1 MIELSGI
8 IRNKTQLHIGTGKKT
23 GTFSATLDY
32 IPGRTIRGMVGYYL
46 YKNNRE
52 LFDALRIDEDEDM
65 TKTGVFF
72 KNAHPLFDK
81 KHTVASPVSIR
92 WCKKCETR
100 METDA
105 KECSAIID
113 GKKCLHEGKKVTGFI
128 TKESLDS
135 SKLEKPNVK
144 TIIETKCPII
154 RSGHTSPSSDF
165 ALSPYHVESI
175 KPGTEFG
182 FRCIVEDKH
191 IDGLKESIKE
201 SGVFSGLGGFRSRGY
216 GTVVISDIKEMPV
229 SEIIEIRE
237 HEIADISD
245 KLLVANSQMILK
257 QQDESVIGFD
267 SIFLEYASKSSKM
280 SGNDALLRFSDKD
293 GPYQKVVGGIARG
306 WSIKNGNKVSDIIP
320 CIGQGSVAAITSGD
334 NRTLAAL
341 EVYGVG
347 EMINSGYGDVYIMG
361 GVL

>member
-1 MIELSGI
+1 MIELTGI
-8 IRNKTQLHIGTGKKT
+8 IKNKTQLHIGTGKKT
-23 GTFSATLDY
+23 GTFSATLDH

-46 YKNNRE
+46 YNNNRE
-52 LFDALRIDEDEDM
+52 LFEALRIDEDEDM
-65 TKTGVFF
+65 TQTGVFF
-72 KNAHPLFDK
+72 KNAHPLYDE
-81 KHTVASPVSIR
+81 KHTLASPVSLR

-128 TKESLDS
+128 TKKSLDS
-135 SKLEKPNVK
+135 SKLEKHK
-144 TIIETKCPII
+144 KETIIETKCPII

-165 ALSPYHVESI
+165 ALSPYHIESI

-182 FRCIVEDKH
+182 LRCIVDDKY
-191 IDGLKESIKE
+191 IDGLKEALRE
-201 SGVFSGLGGFRSRGY
+201 SGVFSGIGGYRSRGY
-216 GTVVISDIKEMPV
+216 GTVVIDNIKEMPV

-237 HEIADISD
+237 HEITGMSD
-245 KLLVANSQMILK
+245 KLLVTNSHMILK
-257 QQDESVIGFD
+257 QHDESIVGFD
-267 SIFLEYASKSSKM
+267 STFLKYASQSGKM
-280 SGNDALLRFSDKD
+280 SGNDSLLGFSDEK

-320 CIGQGSVAAITSGD
+320 CIGHGSVAAITSED

-341 EVYGVG
+341 EVFGVG